1 MDKQSKIVLISGPT
15 ASGKSNFAVKI
26 AKKIQGEIINADSMQ
41 VYKILKILTAR
52 PNKIEQKDIKHHLYG
67 VVDLNKKFSTGQ
79 WLELTIKKIKNIK
92 KKKKIPILVGGTGL
106 YFQSLINGLVK
117 IPEIPLKFRNKVRLM
132 SKREGQKKF
141 YKKLLKLDP
150 KVKDRFD
157 PNDMQ
162 RSIRAYEIKSYTDI
176 SMYDWLARTESE
188 FKNSDFLKLYIETKR
203 EKLIERINLRT
214 LNMINGGAINE
225 VKKFLK
231 LKIRKDQS
239 VNKVIGIA
247 ELTQY
252 LNHEVTLEE
261 AKELISI
268 KTRQYAKRQ
277 ATWARTRM
285 TSWKKIKLTRID
297 DFLTKL
303 NKSLLK
309 LDQRAQLQLDC
320 PNG

>member
-1 MDKQSKIVLISGPT
+1 MDKQSKIILISGPT

-41 VYKILKILTAR
+41 VYKNLKILTAR
-52 PNKIEQKDIKHHLYG
+52 PNKKEQKNIKHHLYG
-67 VVDLNKKFSTGQ
+67 VVDLNEKFSTGQ
-79 WLELTIKKIKNIK
+79 WLELAIKKIKNIK

-150 KVKDRFD
+150 KVKDKFD
-157 PNDMQ
+157 PNDTQ

-176 SMYDWLARTESE
+176 SMYDWLAKTQSE

-285 TSWKKIKLTRID
+285 TSWKKIKPTRID
-297 DFLTKL
+297 DFIKKL

-309 LDQRAQLQLDC
+309 LDQ
-320 PNG
+320 

>member
-1 MDKQSKIVLISGPT
+1 MDKQSKIILISGPT

-41 VYKILKILTAR
+41 VYKKLKILTAR
-52 PNKIEQKDIKHHLYG
+52 PNREEQKNIKHHLYG

-79 WLELTIKKIKNIK
+79 WLELAIKKIKIIQKN
-92 KKKKIPILVGGTGL
+92 KKIPVVVGGTGL

-117 IPEIPLKFRNKVRLM
+117 IPEIPLKFRNKIRLK

-150 KVKDRFD
+150 KIKDKFD
-157 PNDMQ
+157 QNDTQ

-176 SMYDWLARTESE
+176 SMYDWFAKTESV
-188 FKNSDFLKLYIETKR
+188 FKDSDFLKLQIDTKR
-203 EKLIERINLRT
+203 EKLIQKINLRT
-214 LNMINGGAINE
+214 SNMIEGGAINE

-252 LNHEVTLEE
+252 LNDEITLAE
-261 AKELISI
+261 AKELILI

-277 ATWARTRM
+277 ATWTRTRM
-285 TSWKKIKLTRID
+285 ISWIKIDPSKLDNYIKKLK
-297 DFLTKL
+297 
-303 NKSLLK
+303 KSSLK
-309 LDQRAQLQLDC
+309 LDQLT
-320 PNG
+320 

>member
-1 MDKQSKIVLISGPT
+1 MDKQSKIILISGPT
-15 ASGKSNFAVKI
+15 ASGKSDFALKI

-41 VYKILKILTAR
+41 VYKNLKILTAR

-79 WLELTIKKIKNIK
+79 WLELAIKKIKNIK

-157 PNDMQ
+157 PNDTQ

-188 FKNSDFLKLYIETKR
+188 FKNNDFLKFYIETKR

-285 TSWKKIKLTRID
+285 TSWKKIKPTRID
-297 DFLTKL
+297 DFIKKL
-303 NKSLLK
+303 K
-309 LDQRAQLQLDC
+309 
-320 PNG
+320 

>member
-1 MDKQSKIVLISGPT
+1 MDKQSKIILISGPT
-15 ASGKSNFAVKI
+15 ASGKSNFAVKL
-26 AKKIQGEIINADSMQ
+26 AKKVQGEIINADSMQ
-41 VYKILKILTAR
+41 VYKTLKILTAR
-52 PNKIEQKDIKHHLYG
+52 PNKEEQKNIKHHLYG
-67 VVDLNKKFSTGQ
+67 VVDLNEKFSTGQ
-79 WLELTIKKIKNIK
+79 WLELAIKKIKSVQ

-117 IPEIPLKFRNKVRLM
+117 IPEIPLKFRNKVRLI

-150 KVKDRFD
+150 KVKDKFD
-157 PNDMQ
+157 PNDTQ

-285 TSWKKIKLTRID
+285 TSWKKIKPTRID
-297 DFLTKL
+297 DFIKKL

-309 LDQRAQLQLDC
+309 LDQ
-320 PNG
+320 

>member
-1 MDKQSKIVLISGPT
+1 MDKQSKIILISGPT

-79 WLELTIKKIKNIK
+79 WLELVIKKIKNIK

-150 KVKDRFD
+150 KVKDKFD
-157 PNDMQ
+157 PNDTQ

-285 TSWKKIKLTRID
+285 TSWKKIKPTRID
-297 DFLTKL
+297 DFIKKL
-303 NKSLLK
+303 K
-309 LDQRAQLQLDC
+309 
-320 PNG
+320 

>member
-67 VVDLNKKFSTGQ
+67 VVDLNEKFSTGQ
-79 WLELTIKKIKNIK
+79 WLELAIKKIKNIQK
-92 KKKKIPILVGGTGL
+92 KRKIPILVGGTGL

-150 KVKDRFD
+150 KVKDKFD
-157 PNDMQ
+157 PNDTQ

-285 TSWKKIKLTRID
+285 TSWKKIKLARID
-297 DFLTKL
+297 DFIKKL

-309 LDQRAQLQLDC
+309 LDQ
-320 PNG
+320 

>member
-1 MDKQSKIVLISGPT
+1 MDKQSKIILISGPT
-15 ASGKSNFAVKI
+15 ASGKSKFAVKI

-41 VYKILKILTAR
+41 VYKKLKILTAR
-52 PNKIEQKDIKHHLYG
+52 PNKEEQKNIKHHLYG

-79 WLELTIKKIKNIK
+79 WLELAIKKIKNIQK
-92 KKKKIPILVGGTGL
+92 NKKIPVVVGGTGL

-117 IPEIPLKFRNKVRLM
+117 IPEIPLKFRNKVRLK

-141 YKKLLKLDP
+141 YKNLLKLDP
-150 KVKDRFD
+150 KIKDKFD
-157 PNDMQ
+157 QNDTQ

-176 SMYDWLARTESE
+176 SMYDWLAKTESE
-188 FKNSDFLKLYIETKR
+188 FKDSDFLKLQIDTKR
-203 EKLIERINLRT
+203 EKLIQKINLRT
-214 LNMINGGAINE
+214 FNMIEDGAINE

-239 VNKVIGIA
+239 ANKIIGIA

-252 LNHEVTLEE
+252 LNDEITLTE
-261 AKELISI
+261 AKELILI

-285 TSWKKIKLTRID
+285 ISWVKIGPSKIDSYVKKLK
-297 DFLTKL
+297 
-303 NKSLLK
+303 KSSLK
-309 LDQRAQLQLDC
+309 LDQLT
-320 PNG
+320 

>member
-1 MDKQSKIVLISGPT
+1 MDKQSKIILISGPT

-41 VYKILKILTAR
+41 VYKKLKILTAR
-52 PNKIEQKDIKHHLYG
+52 PNKQEQKNIKHHLYG
-67 VVDLNKKFSTGQ
+67 VVDLNEKFSTGQ
-79 WLELTIKKIKNIK
+79 WLKSVIKKIKDIQ

-106 YFQSLINGLVK
+106 YFQSLIDGLVK
-117 IPEIPLKFRNKVRLM
+117 IPEIPLKFRNKIRLI
-132 SKREGQKKF
+132 SKREGQEKF

-150 KVKDRFD
+150 KIKDKFD
-157 PNDMQ
+157 PNDTQ
-162 RSIRAYEIKSYTDI
+162 RSIRAYEVKSYTNV
-176 SMYDWLARTESE
+176 SMYDWLTKTKSE
-188 FKNSDFLKLYIETKR
+188 FKDSDFLKLHIETKR

-214 LNMINGGAINE
+214 SSMINEGAVNE

-231 LKIRKDQS
+231 LKIIKNQS

-252 LNHEVTLEE
+252 LNHEITLEE
-261 AKELISI
+261 AKELILI

-285 TSWKKIKLTRID
+285 ISWIKIDQSKLDSYIKKLK
-297 DFLTKL
+297 
-303 NKSLLK
+303 KSSLK
-309 LDQRAQLQLDC
+309 LDQLT
-320 PNG
+320 

>member
-79 WLELTIKKIKNIK
+79 WLELAIKKIKNIK

-150 KVKDRFD
+150 KVKDKFD
-157 PNDMQ
+157 PNDTQ

-285 TSWKKIKLTRID
+285 TSWKKIKPTRID
-297 DFLTKL
+297 DFIKKL

-309 LDQRAQLQLDC
+309 LDQ
-320 PNG
+320 